1 MVCSPVTVRIAP
13 PDSKLF
19 RSPMPEQILSTTLS
33 SPSSNAPDPCAKE
46 TVLNALKEKKKRTV
60 AEEDQLHLDGQENKR
75 R

>member
-1 MVCSPVTVRIAP
+1 MVVKIACLQNLL
-13 PDSKLF
+13 SHY
-19 RSPMPEQILSTTLS
+19 RPEQILSTTLS

>member
-1 MVCSPVTVRIAP
+1 MCMGVKISCLQNLV
-13 PDSKLF
+13 F
-19 RSPMPEQILSTTLS
+19 HYRSEQILDTTLS